1 MNEFGFPTI
10 AVLERV
16 NDASQTRGNKK
27 LMEKKLKRTSCFK
40 SFKSYELVT
49 FCVKK
54 KGKKKKC

>member
-27 LMEKKLKRTSCFK
+27 LMEKKI
-40 SFKSYELVT
+40 EEDLV
-49 FCVKK
+49 F
-54 KGKKKKC
+54 